1 MGQRSQIYVRITDE
15 NGKKY
20 LIAKYFQWNYGERM
34 ISRARYGLEYAKR
47 QSDYV
52 GLDSVKEQVDKI
64 FNINFD
70 MKDYL
75 HTTDIIKEWLIYGKK
90 WEVEFKDF
98 VFYNQDN
105 NDGKLF
111 IDIKENDK
119 KIKYCFTNYDL
130 QIFENPKAYMD
141 WDCEDWLDT
150 TSKYYDEKMVKKC
163 TRNIK
168 KIEKMAVLMTD
179 KELEDFV
186 NDDYTEFLT
195 ERQEKLNNEIKYLK
209 GEY

>member
-15 NGKKY
+15 RGKKY

-34 ISRARYGLEYAKR
+34 ISRARYGIEYAKK
-47 QSDYV
+47 QNDYV
-52 GLDSVKEQVDKI
+52 GLDSVKEQIEEI

-75 HTTDIIKEWLIYGKK
+75 HTTDIIKEWLIYGEK

-111 IDIKENDK
+111 IDIKEKNK
-119 KIKYCFTNYDL
+119 EIKYCFTDYDL
-130 QIFENPKAYMD
+130 KIFKSPKAYMD
-141 WDCEDWLDT
+141 WDCEDWLN
-150 TSKYYDEKMVKKC
+150 SEYYKKSVVNKC
-163 TRNIK
+163 ISNMN
-168 KIEKMAVLMTD
+168 KIEKSAILMTD
-179 KELEDFV
+179 EELEDFI

>member
-15 NGKKY
+15 RGKKY

-34 ISRARYGLEYAKR
+34 ISRARYGIEYAKK
-47 QSDYV
+47 QNDYV
-52 GLDSVKEQVDKI
+52 GLDSVKEQIGEI

-75 HTTDIIKEWLIYGKK
+75 HTTDIIKEWLIYGEK

-111 IDIKENDK
+111 IDIKEKNK
-119 KIKYCFTNYDL
+119 EIKYCFTDYDL
-130 QIFENPKAYMD
+130 KIFKSPKAYMD
-141 WDCEDWLDT
+141 WDCEDWLN
-150 TSKYYDEKMVKKC
+150 SEYYKKSVVNKC
-163 TRNIK
+163 ISNMN
-168 KIEKMAVLMTD
+168 KIEKNAILMTD
-179 KELEDFV
+179 EELEDFI

>member
-15 NGKKY
+15 RGKKY

-34 ISRARYGLEYAKR
+34 ISRARYGIEYAKK
-47 QSDYV
+47 QNDYV
-52 GLDSVKEQVDKI
+52 GLDSVKEQIGEI

-75 HTTDIIKEWLIYGKK
+75 YTTDIIKEWLIYGEK

-111 IDIKENDK
+111 IDIKEKNK
-119 KIKYCFTNYDL
+119 EIKYCFTDYDL
-130 QIFENPKAYMD
+130 KIFKSPKAYMD
-141 WDCEDWLDT
+141 WDCEDWLN
-150 TSKYYDEKMVKKC
+150 SEYYKKSVVNKC
-163 TRNIK
+163 ISNMN
-168 KIEKMAVLMTD
+168 KIEKSAILMTD
-179 KELEDFV
+179 EELEDFI

>member
-15 NGKKY
+15 RGKKY

-34 ISRARYGLEYAKR
+34 ISRARYGIEYAKK
-47 QSDYV
+47 QNDYV
-52 GLDSVKEQVDKI
+52 GLDSVKEQIGEI

-75 HTTDIIKEWLIYGKK
+75 HTTDIIKEWLIYGEK

-111 IDIKENDK
+111 IDIKEKNK
-119 KIKYCFTNYDL
+119 EIKYCFTDYDL
-130 QIFENPKAYMD
+130 KIFKSPKAYMD
-141 WDCEDWLDT
+141 WDCEDWLN
-150 TSKYYDEKMVKKC
+150 SEYYKKSVVNKC
-163 TRNIK
+163 ISNMK
-168 KIEKMAVLMTD
+168 KKKKSAILMTD
-179 KELEDFV
+179 EELEDFI

>member
-15 NGKKY
+15 RGKKY

-34 ISRARYGLEYAKR
+34 ISRAKYGIEYAKK
-47 QSDYV
+47 QNDYV
-52 GLDSVKEQVDKI
+52 GLDSVKEQIGEI

-75 HTTDIIKEWLIYGKK
+75 HTTDIIKEWLIYGEK

-111 IDIKENDK
+111 IDIKEKNK
-119 KIKYCFTNYDL
+119 EIKYCFTDYDL
-130 QIFENPKAYMD
+130 KIFKSPKAYMD
-141 WDCEDWLDT
+141 WDCEDWLN
-150 TSKYYDEKMVKKC
+150 SEYYKKSVVNKC
-163 TRNIK
+163 ISNMN
-168 KIEKMAVLMTD
+168 KIEKSAILMTD
-179 KELEDFV
+179 EELEDFI
-186 NDDYTEFLT
+186 NDDYTDFLT

>member
-15 NGKKY
+15 KGKKY

-34 ISRARYGLEYAKR
+34 ISRARYGIEYAKK
-47 QSDYV
+47 QNDYI
-52 GLDSVKEQVDKI
+52 GLDSVKEQVGEI

-75 HTTDIIKEWLIYGKK
+75 HTTDIIKEWLIYGEK

-111 IDIKENDK
+111 IDIKEKNK
-119 KIKYCFTNYDL
+119 EIKYCFTDYDL
-130 QIFENPKAYMD
+130 KIFKSPKAYMD
-141 WDCEDWLDT
+141 WDCEDWLN
-150 TSKYYDEKMVKKC
+150 SEYYKKSVVNKC
-163 TRNIK
+163 ISNMN
-168 KIEKMAVLMTD
+168 KIEKSAILMTD
-179 KELEDFV
+179 EELEDFI

>member
-15 NGKKY
+15 RGKKY

-34 ISRARYGLEYAKR
+34 ISRARYGIEYAKK
-47 QSDYV
+47 QNDYV
-52 GLDSVKEQVDKI
+52 GLDSVKEQIGEI

-75 HTTDIIKEWLIYGKK
+75 HTTDIIKEWLIYGEK

-111 IDIKENDK
+111 IDIKEKNK
-119 KIKYCFTNYDL
+119 EIKYCFTDYDL
-130 QIFENPKAYMD
+130 KIFKSPKAYMD
-141 WDCEDWLDT
+141 WDCEDWLN
-150 TSKYYDEKMVKKC
+150 SEYYKKSVVNKC
-163 TRNIK
+163 ISNIN
-168 KIEKMAVLMTD
+168 KIEKSAILMTD
-179 KELEDFV
+179 EELEDFI

>member
-15 NGKKY
+15 RGKKY

-34 ISRARYGLEYAKR
+34 ISRARYGIEYAKK
-47 QSDYV
+47 QNDYV
-52 GLDSVKEQVDKI
+52 GLDSVKEQIGEI

-70 MKDYL
+70 IKDYL
-75 HTTDIIKEWLIYGKK
+75 HTTDIIKEWLIYGEK

-111 IDIKENDK
+111 IDIKEKNK
-119 KIKYCFTNYDL
+119 EIKYCFTDYDL
-130 QIFENPKAYMD
+130 KIFKSPKAYMD
-141 WDCEDWLDT
+141 WDCEDWLN
-150 TSKYYDEKMVKKC
+150 SEYYKKSVVNKC
-163 TRNIK
+163 ISNMN
-168 KIEKMAVLMTD
+168 KIEKSAILMTD
-179 KELEDFV
+179 EELEDFI

>member
-15 NGKKY
+15 RGKKY

-34 ISRARYGLEYAKR
+34 ISRARYGIEYAKK
-47 QSDYV
+47 QNDYV
-52 GLDSVKEQVDKI
+52 GLDSVKEQIGEI

-75 HTTDIIKEWLIYGKK
+75 HTTDIIKEWLIYGEK

-111 IDIKENDK
+111 IDIKEKNK
-119 KIKYCFTNYDL
+119 EIKYCFTDYDL
-130 QIFENPKAYMD
+130 KIFKSPKAYMD
-141 WDCEDWLDT
+141 WDCEDWLN
-150 TSKYYDEKMVKKC
+150 SEYYKKSVVNKC
-163 TRNIK
+163 ISNMN
-168 KIEKMAVLMTD
+168 KIEKSAILMTD
-179 KELEDFV
+179 EELEDFI